1 MPPVME
7 GTEAGAWGLAP
18 LCHNVGG
25 TNFSSEE
32 FPRVPGFFWHHR
44 GHLGLVDKL

>member
-18 LCHNVGG
+18 LCHDVGG
-25 TNFSSEE
+25 TNLSSEE
-32 FPRVPGFFWHHR
+32 SPRVPCFFWPHR
-44 GHLGLVDKL
+44 SCLGLVDKL